1 MGINII
7 EQQNEEPFFEYKIPG
22 FINEDNKLGNSSGDY
37 AILQVLGGGGFSS
50 VLKVKSKINSKIY
63 AMKKVD
69 MNKILNVQQ
78 LDQKYFDNEVQILQ
92 RLSHPNI
99 IKCYRIFKENQY
111 LYFIME
117 FMNNGD
123 LESFYKANNRLKLRI
138 PEEKLWDIYFKCL
151 NGLNEIHK
159 QGLIHRDIKL
169 QNLFIDDKLNIKI
182 GDFNIS
188 VSKNAYFAQKFL
200 QSNNMN
206 NVNNLLNKGTNAGTD
221 GYRAPEIVTHKYNE
235 KVDVYSMGISF
246 FELAYGCKPY

>member
-78 LDQKYFDNEVQILQ
+78 LDQKYFDNEVQILK

-99 IKCYRIFKENQY
+99 IKCYRESLKKVTLSYPLVFKSSIIY
-111 LYFIME
+111 LKSI
-117 FMNNGD
+117 
-123 LESFYKANNRLKLRI
+123 
-138 PEEKLWDIYFKCL
+138 EK
-151 NGLNEIHK
+151 
-159 QGLIHRDIKL
+159 
-169 QNLFIDDKLNIKI
+169 
-182 GDFNIS
+182 
-188 VSKNAYFAQKFL
+188 
-200 QSNNMN
+200 
-206 NVNNLLNKGTNAGTD
+206 
-221 GYRAPEIVTHKYNE
+221 
-235 KVDVYSMGISF
+235 
-246 FELAYGCKPY
+246 